1 MSDSTGKV
9 SLITG
14 ITGQD
19 GSYLA
24 ELLLSKG
31 HCVIGAVRDLEAS
44 QRVLPS
50 PLRNAVRLVE
60 WDMRDESRM
69 RRVLED
75 CAPDEFYNLAA
86 FASGLGMYD
95 DPVGMGDVNG
105 LAVARMLEA
114 IRVVNP
120 AIRFC
125 QASSREVFGDTPPVS
140 PQDETTPPMPRSPY
154 GAAKLYADAMV
165 RVYRRHFGLH
175 ASSAIQFNHESPRRS
190 QSFVTRKISHAAAC
204 IKLGLAQEV
213 ELGNLDVRRDWGYAG
228 DFVRALWL
236 MQQQPQ
242 ADDFVLATGKTHTV
256 REFCQVAFEYLGL
269 DYQRHVSLSADVF
282 RAAEPVLPVGDASKA
297 RRVLGWEPEVEF
309 EQMVHMMVD
318 ADMQRLSS
326 H

>member
-1 MSDSTGKV
+1 MTVGHRSALV
-9 SLITG
+9 TG

-24 ELLLSKG
+24 DLLLSKG
-31 HCVIGAVRDLEAS
+31 YRVVGAVRDLNAAHRM
-44 QRVLPS
+44 QPT
-50 PLRNAVRLVE
+50 LRDNVRWVK
-60 WDMRDESRM
+60 WDMHDETRM

-75 CAPDEFYNLAA
+75 STPDEFYNLAA
-86 FASGLGMYD
+86 FSSGSGMYD
-95 DPVGMGDVNG
+95 DPVDIGEVNG

-140 PQDETTPPMPRSPY
+140 PQDEATPPMPRSPY
-154 GAAKLYADAMV
+154 GAAKLYADAIV

-190 QSFVTRKISHAAAC
+190 LSFVTRKISHAAAR

-242 ADDFVLATGKTHTV
+242 ADDYVLATGKAHTV
-256 REFCQVAFEYLGL
+256 REFCEVAFEYLGL
-269 DYQRHVSLSADVF
+269 DYQRHVSLSADAF
-282 RAAEPVLPVGDASKA
+282 RPAEPVLLVGDATKA
-297 RRVLGWEPEVEF
+297 RRILGWEPEVDF
-309 EQMVHMMVD
+309 VQMVHMMVD
-318 ADMQRLSS
+318 ADVQLLSS
-326 H
+326 R